1 MKRLC
6 SLCLT
11 LGMLCG
17 AAATAGA
24 VEIKAKGT
32 WEILSEWSNVAP
44 LNGPNDRF
52 ATLQRLR
59 TQVEIISSNAL
70 KGVVF
75 FEIGDTNWGKA
86 SEGGA
91 LGTDAKN
98 IEVRYSYVD
107 WQVPNTDLRVRMGLQ
122 PIILPGFVAS
132 GFSPVFGHDVA
143 GIMLSQKWSDEVGTT
158 FFWAR
163 PFNGNFGGWN
173 GNGSQANGTPRD
185 TPGDAM
191 DLLSLIVPIKTDGMK
206 VSPWGMF
213 GFMGTK
219 SLMGNIKGGDPAT
232 WAPRAGLYPILG
244 SGYTFETF
252 PFRRNTET
260 HENAWWLGIT
270 AETNSF
276 SPLTVAGDFAYG
288 SVKMGEIPGYEG
300 FADGPGTF
308 KLDRAGW
315 YAAVRA
321 DYALDWATP
330 GIIAWYGS
338 GDDGNPY
345 NGSERLPQYNTPW
358 AVSALGFGGGWTDI
372 ATWKVLGHN
381 PGGLWGV
388 VLHLKDISL
397 MEDLKHTLR
406 AGYYH
411 GTNNS
416 AMPKAANMTSYP
428 SRIDGPFAYLT
439 TSDNAWELNADTR
452 YKIYENLE
460 LAVEAAYVRLNLDE
474 GTWGKKI
481 VNEVDKDSYRV
492 SIGLKYSF

>member
-6 SLCLT
+6 LLCLT

-163 PFNGNFGGWN
+163 PFNGNFGG
-173 GNGSQANGTPRD
+173 
-185 TPGDAM
+185 
-191 DLLSLIVPIKTDGMK
+191 
-206 VSPWGMF
+206 
-213 GFMGTK
+213 
-219 SLMGNIKGGDPAT
+219 
-232 WAPRAGLYPILG
+232 
-244 SGYTFETF
+244 
-252 PFRRNTET
+252 
-260 HENAWWLGIT
+260 
-270 AETNSF
+270 
-276 SPLTVAGDFAYG
+276 
-288 SVKMGEIPGYEG
+288 
-300 FADGPGTF
+300 
-308 KLDRAGW
+308 
-315 YAAVRA
+315 
-321 DYALDWATP
+321 
-330 GIIAWYGS
+330 
-338 GDDGNPY
+338 
-345 NGSERLPQYNTPW
+345 
-358 AVSALGFGGGWTDI
+358 
-372 ATWKVLGHN
+372 
-381 PGGLWGV
+381 
-388 VLHLKDISL
+388 
-397 MEDLKHTLR
+397 
-406 AGYYH
+406 
-411 GTNNS
+411 
-416 AMPKAANMTSYP
+416 
-428 SRIDGPFAYLT
+428 
-439 TSDNAWELNADTR
+439 
-452 YKIYENLE
+452 
-460 LAVEAAYVRLNLDE
+460 
-474 GTWGKKI
+474 
-481 VNEVDKDSYRV
+481 
-492 SIGLKYSF
+492 

>member
-191 DLLSLIVPIKTDGMK
+191 DLLSLIVPIKTDVMK

-270 AETNSF
+270 AETNYF
-276 SPLTVAGDFAYG
+276 SPLTVAGDFA
-288 SVKMGEIPGYEG
+288 
-300 FADGPGTF
+300 
-308 KLDRAGW
+308 
-315 YAAVRA
+315 
-321 DYALDWATP
+321 
-330 GIIAWYGS
+330 
-338 GDDGNPY
+338 
-345 NGSERLPQYNTPW
+345 
-358 AVSALGFGGGWTDI
+358 
-372 ATWKVLGHN
+372 
-381 PGGLWGV
+381 
-388 VLHLKDISL
+388 
-397 MEDLKHTLR
+397 
-406 AGYYH
+406 
-411 GTNNS
+411 
-416 AMPKAANMTSYP
+416 
-428 SRIDGPFAYLT
+428 
-439 TSDNAWELNADTR
+439 
-452 YKIYENLE
+452 
-460 LAVEAAYVRLNLDE
+460 
-474 GTWGKKI
+474 
-481 VNEVDKDSYRV
+481 
-492 SIGLKYSF
+492 

>member
-173 GNGSQANGTPRD
+173 ANGSQANGTPRD

-191 DLLSLIVPIKTDGMK
+191 DLLSLIVPIKTDVMK

-288 SVKMGEIPGYEG
+288 SVKMGKSRGMRALPTAPARSSWIV
-300 FADGPGTF
+300 
-308 KLDRAGW
+308 RAGMPP
-315 YAAVRA
+315 YARITPLIGPLPVSSRGTAA
-321 DYALDWATP
+321 ATTAIRTTVP
-330 GIIAWYGS
+330 
-338 GDDGNPY
+338 
-345 NGSERLPQYNTPW
+345 
-358 AVSALGFGGGWTDI
+358 SACL
-372 ATWKVLGHN
+372 
-381 PGGLWGV
+381 
-388 VLHLKDISL
+388 S
-397 MEDLKHTLR
+397 
-406 AGYYH
+406 
-411 GTNNS
+411 
-416 AMPKAANMTSYP
+416 
-428 SRIDGPFAYLT
+428 T
-439 TSDNAWELNADTR
+439 TR
-452 YKIYENLE
+452 
-460 LAVEAAYVRLNLDE
+460 R
-474 GTWGKKI
+474 G
-481 VNEVDKDSYRV
+481 R
-492 SIGLKYSF
+492 

>member
-191 DLLSLIVPIKTDGMK
+191 DLLSLIVPIKTDVMK

-219 SLMGNIKGGDPAT
+219 SLMGTSRAAIRRHGLPGPVCIPFSAAATRLRRSPSAGIRKPTKTRGGSASP
-232 WAPRAGLYPILG
+232 PKRIL
-244 SGYTFETF
+244 
-252 PFRRNTET
+252 FRR
-260 HENAWWLGIT
+260 
-270 AETNSF
+270 
-276 SPLTVAGDFAYG
+276 SP
-288 SVKMGEIPGYEG
+288 S
-300 FADGPGTF
+300 
-308 KLDRAGW
+308 
-315 YAAVRA
+315 
-321 DYALDWATP
+321 P
-330 GIIAWYGS
+330 GIS
-338 GDDGNPY
+338 PM
-345 NGSERLPQYNTPW
+345 
-358 AVSALGFGGGWTDI
+358 AV
-372 ATWKVLGHN
+372 
-381 PGGLWGV
+381 
-388 VLHLKDISL
+388 
-397 MEDLKHTLR
+397 
-406 AGYYH
+406 
-411 GTNNS
+411 
-416 AMPKAANMTSYP
+416 
-428 SRIDGPFAYLT
+428 
-439 TSDNAWELNADTR
+439 
-452 YKIYENLE
+452 
-460 LAVEAAYVRLNLDE
+460 
-474 GTWGKKI
+474 
-481 VNEVDKDSYRV
+481 
-492 SIGLKYSF
+492 

>member
-1 MKRLC
+1 
-6 SLCLT
+6 
-11 LGMLCG
+11 
-17 AAATAGA
+17 
-24 VEIKAKGT
+24 
-32 WEILSEWSNVAP
+32 
-44 LNGPNDRF
+44 
-52 ATLQRLR
+52 
-59 TQVEIISSNAL
+59 
-70 KGVVF
+70 
-75 FEIGDTNWGKA
+75 
-86 SEGGA
+86 
-91 LGTDAKN
+91 
-98 IEVRYSYVD
+98 
-107 WQVPNTDLRVRMGLQ
+107 
-122 PIILPGFVAS
+122 
-132 GFSPVFGHDVA
+132 
-143 GIMLSQKWSDEVGTT
+143 
-158 FFWAR
+158 
-163 PFNGNFGGWN
+163 
-173 GNGSQANGTPRD
+173 
-185 TPGDAM
+185 
-191 DLLSLIVPIKTDGMK
+191 
-206 VSPWGMF
+206 
-213 GFMGTK
+213 
-219 SLMGNIKGGDPAT
+219 
-232 WAPRAGLYPILG
+232 
-244 SGYTFETF
+244 
-252 PFRRNTET
+252 
-260 HENAWWLGIT
+260 
-270 AETNSF
+270 
-276 SPLTVAGDFAYG
+276 
-288 SVKMGEIPGYEG
+288 MGEIPGYEG

-388 VLHLKDISL
+388 VLHLKDISF

-439 TSDNAWELNADTR
+439 TSDDAWELNADTR
-452 YKIYENLE
+452 YKVYENLE

>member
-59 TQVEIISSNAL
+59 TQVEIISSTAR
-70 KGVVF
+70 KGGGF
-75 FEIGDTNWGKA
+75 CEIGDTNWGKA
-86 SEGGA
+86 
-91 LGTDAKN
+91 
-98 IEVRYSYVD
+98 YVD

-191 DLLSLIVPIKTDGMK
+191 DLLSLIVPIKTDVMK

-232 WAPRAGLYPILG
+232 WLPGPVCIPFSAAATRLRRSPSAGIRKPTKTRGGSASPPKRIL
-244 SGYTFETF
+244 
-252 PFRRNTET
+252 FRR
-260 HENAWWLGIT
+260 
-270 AETNSF
+270 
-276 SPLTVAGDFAYG
+276 SP
-288 SVKMGEIPGYEG
+288 S
-300 FADGPGTF
+300 
-308 KLDRAGW
+308 
-315 YAAVRA
+315 
-321 DYALDWATP
+321 P
-330 GIIAWYGS
+330 GIS
-338 GDDGNPY
+338 PM
-345 NGSERLPQYNTPW
+345 
-358 AVSALGFGGGWTDI
+358 AV
-372 ATWKVLGHN
+372 
-381 PGGLWGV
+381 
-388 VLHLKDISL
+388 
-397 MEDLKHTLR
+397 
-406 AGYYH
+406 
-411 GTNNS
+411 
-416 AMPKAANMTSYP
+416 
-428 SRIDGPFAYLT
+428 
-439 TSDNAWELNADTR
+439 
-452 YKIYENLE
+452 
-460 LAVEAAYVRLNLDE
+460 
-474 GTWGKKI
+474 
-481 VNEVDKDSYRV
+481 
-492 SIGLKYSF
+492 

>member
-132 GFSPVFGHDVA
+132 GSARYSVMTWPASCCRRSGPTRSGRRSSGPGLSTATSAA
-143 GIMLSQKWSDEVGTT
+143 GTAT
-158 FFWAR
+158 AR
-163 PFNGNFGGWN
+163 RPTGRRG
-173 GNGSQANGTPRD
+173 D

-191 DLLSLIVPIKTDGMK
+191 DLLSLIVPIKTDVMK

-219 SLMGNIKGGDPAT
+219 SLMGNIKGG
-232 WAPRAGLYPILG
+232 R
-244 SGYTFETF
+244 
-252 PFRRNTET
+252 
-260 HENAWWLGIT
+260 
-270 AETNSF
+270 
-276 SPLTVAGDFAYG
+276 
-288 SVKMGEIPGYEG
+288 
-300 FADGPGTF
+300 
-308 KLDRAGW
+308 
-315 YAAVRA
+315 
-321 DYALDWATP
+321 
-330 GIIAWYGS
+330 S
-338 GDDGNPY
+338 GDM
-345 NGSERLPQYNTPW
+345 GSPGRPVSHSWQRLH
-358 AVSALGFGGGWTDI
+358 V
-372 ATWKVLGHN
+372 
-381 PGGLWGV
+381 
-388 VLHLKDISL
+388 
-397 MEDLKHTLR
+397 
-406 AGYYH
+406 
-411 GTNNS
+411 
-416 AMPKAANMTSYP
+416 
-428 SRIDGPFAYLT
+428 
-439 TSDNAWELNADTR
+439 
-452 YKIYENLE
+452 
-460 LAVEAAYVRLNLDE
+460 
-474 GTWGKKI
+474 
-481 VNEVDKDSYRV
+481 
-492 SIGLKYSF
+492 

>member
-1 MKRLC
+1 
-6 SLCLT
+6 
-11 LGMLCG
+11 
-17 AAATAGA
+17 
-24 VEIKAKGT
+24 
-32 WEILSEWSNVAP
+32 
-44 LNGPNDRF
+44 
-52 ATLQRLR
+52 
-59 TQVEIISSNAL
+59 
-70 KGVVF
+70 
-75 FEIGDTNWGKA
+75 
-86 SEGGA
+86 
-91 LGTDAKN
+91 
-98 IEVRYSYVD
+98 
-107 WQVPNTDLRVRMGLQ
+107 MGLQ

-191 DLLSLIVPIKTDGMK
+191 DLLSLIVPIKTDVMK

-345 NGSERLPQYNTPW
+345 NGSERLPQ
-358 AVSALGFGGGWTDI
+358 
-372 ATWKVLGHN
+372 
-381 PGGLWGV
+381 
-388 VLHLKDISL
+388 
-397 MEDLKHTLR
+397 
-406 AGYYH
+406 
-411 GTNNS
+411 
-416 AMPKAANMTSYP
+416 
-428 SRIDGPFAYLT
+428 
-439 TSDNAWELNADTR
+439 
-452 YKIYENLE
+452 
-460 LAVEAAYVRLNLDE
+460 
-474 GTWGKKI
+474 
-481 VNEVDKDSYRV
+481 
-492 SIGLKYSF
+492 